1 MVNVTD
7 IHFRNS
13 LLDVF
18 SNYLALL
25 ALTLNT

>member
-18 SNYLALL
+18 LNYLALL